1 MRRVAFGITSFENM
15 SWRSFYLV
23 MISLCL
29 GLLSMGAEFAHAAP
43 LHHAGALVKFQTDPR
58 IYVVADDFGALNL
71 IPSQQIFR
79 ARGYS
84 MKAVSQLP
92 DGEFQ
97 NYYVRGE
104 LPSGPLV
111 FVRDAGRVVADA
123 GSTEP
128 WSAASITKLMTAL
141 VLVDLID
148 DWDAPVTLAKKDE
161 LGGARLRVAVGGVYS
176 RIDLLH
182 ASLMGSA
189 NNATHALA
197 RTSGVT
203 MAQFVRRMNDKAEYL
218 GMTNSHFVDPTGLD
232 PRNVSTARDIALL
245 IDTAQRSEHLAQIG
259 KKKEY
264 TLSSIGRKPREHR
277 IITTNALLRGGDA
290 VSLGKTGFLYESR
303 YNFVVKADGDEGT
316 DSRTIVVLNCPTKQS
331 AYDVARKYV
340 VEQRLDSAVA
350 LQ

>member
-1 MRRVAFGITSFENM
+1 MSFKIMRH
-15 SWRSFYLV
+15 YLRYFFLF
-23 MISLCL
+23 SLCV
-29 GLLSMGAEFAHAAP
+29 GALVSGTDPVFADALPHT
-43 LHHAGALVKFQTDPR
+43 GALVKFQTDPR
-58 IYVVADDFGALNL
+58 IFVVADDFGALHL
-71 IPSQQIFR
+71 IPSSRVFR
-79 ARGYS
+79 ERGYS
-84 MKAVSQLP
+84 MKQVRQLP

-111 FVRDAGRVVADA
+111 FVRDGERVIADT

-141 VLVDLID
+141 VLDDMID
-148 DWDAPVTLAKKDE
+148 DWDAPVTLSKKDE

-197 RTSGVT
+197 RTAGIP
-203 MAQFVRRMNDKAEYL
+203 MPKFIERMNHQAEEL
-218 GMTNSHFVDPTGLD
+218 GMSDTHFVDPTGLD

-245 IDTAQRSEHLAQIG
+245 IDAAQRSNRIAQIG
-259 KKKEY
+259 EKMEH
-264 TLSSIGRKPREHR
+264 TLFSIGRKPREHR
-277 IITTNALLRGGDA
+277 IITTNALLRRGDS

-303 YNFVVKADGDEGT
+303 YNFVVKADGDEGV

-340 VEQRLDSAVA
+340 IGERLDSAVA